1 MARKPK
7 AHPIRPTKPRGP
19 RDFVEM
25 MRLLDELEN
34 DVHHL
39 YVDWLVSHDRGRTKE
54 HKRIQK
60 GFQTI
65 RENLDSG

>member
-1 MARKPK
+1 
-7 AHPIRPTKPRGP
+7 
-19 RDFVEM
+19 M